1 MWHLSARRMRAN
13 DPLDHADDDRVK
25 DAHPGWQLDHV
36 EPLPGVPLLAHVE
49 SCLPESGRGPLP
61 HGGEPLPDEPP
72 KDPSKLRWGGGS
84 LDGIAAVR
92 GARADGNEPLAAA
105 AAVVHLLRKEPT
117 TEAVHAAADSVGA
130 IHGPQQ
136 MDRLISAVLADR
148 NLNRPRLRT
157 FARWLCTYGTRREV
171 VKSGIALLGVS
182 GRPDDADLII
192 RLGLLEELTL
202 YAVVALNNLLADSE
216 EAIFELARQVTGWGR
231 IHAVQRLS
239 GSTNPDVCRWLLR
252 GGAENDVMTEEI
264 AFIAATTGGLRE
276 ALERDVDEDLLDHA
290 GELLRAL
297 AMGGPAEDMSDY
309 GDAADAMRAYIHHM
323 ATAVPSLDR
332 LCHLTSLERYLAEWA
347 DENPHLDDG
356 VRTDLR
362 ARLGAALER
371 PEWAQLVS
379 QKLGS
384 TDIKDVRRTASI
396 AERFGVDAEPT
407 VRAWLARRPHEGYLW
422 QWLLTRADVEHVREL
437 VDRASEL
444 LPLSALANGPADDL
458 GLGVEYEADFCL
470 QLIVQRLRDFPGE
483 GWPAVRIALSNR
495 VTGVRNGA
503 LRALKLWPEES
514 WPAETRETLTAML
527 WREPCDDVRRTIR
540 GLLEPSSAGTNAT
553 TDE

>member
-1 MWHLSARRMRAN
+1 
-13 DPLDHADDDRVK
+13 
-25 DAHPGWQLDHV
+25 
-36 EPLPGVPLLAHVE
+36 
-49 SCLPESGRGPLP
+49 
-61 HGGEPLPDEPP
+61 
-72 KDPSKLRWGGGS
+72 
-84 LDGIAAVR
+84 VR
-92 GARADGNEPLAAA
+92 GARGDGNEPLAAA
-105 AAVVHLLRKEPT
+105 ASVLQLLREEPT

-136 MDRLISAVLADR
+136 ADRLISAVLADR
-148 NLNRPRLRT
+148 SLSRSRLAT
-157 FARWLCTYGTRREV
+157 FARWLCSHGTRREV
-171 VKSGIALLGVS
+171 VKGGIALLGVS
-182 GRPDDADLII
+182 GTPDDVDLIS

-202 YAVVALNNLLADSE
+202 YAVVALNNLLPDSE
-216 EAIFELARQVTGWGR
+216 EAIFELAQQVTGWGR

-239 GSTNPDVCRWLLR
+239 GSTNAEVRRWLLR

-276 ALERDVDEDLLDHA
+276 GLECSVDDDLLDHA

-309 GDAADAMRAYIHHM
+309 GDGADAMRAYIHHM
-323 ATAVPSLDR
+323 ATAAPSLDR
-332 LCHLTSLERYLAEWA
+332 LCHLASLERYLAEWA
-347 DENPHLDDG
+347 DENPHLQES
-356 VRTDLR
+356 VRSDLR
-362 ARLGAALER
+362 ARFGAVLER

-379 QKLGS
+379 EKLGS
-384 TDIKDVRRTASI
+384 SDIKDVRRTVSI

-407 VRAWLARRPHEGYLW
+407 VRAWLARSPHEGYMW
-422 QWLLTRADVEHVREL
+422 QWLLTRADVDRMREL
-437 VDRASEL
+437 VDWASEL

-458 GLGVEYEADFCL
+458 GLGVEYEADSCL

-503 LRALKLWPEES
+503 LRALKSWPEED
-514 WPAETRETLTAML
+514 WPPEARETLTAVL
-527 WREPCDDVRRTIR
+527 WREPRDDVRKTIR
-540 GLLEPSSAGTNAT
+540 ALLEPPPSVGVDTT